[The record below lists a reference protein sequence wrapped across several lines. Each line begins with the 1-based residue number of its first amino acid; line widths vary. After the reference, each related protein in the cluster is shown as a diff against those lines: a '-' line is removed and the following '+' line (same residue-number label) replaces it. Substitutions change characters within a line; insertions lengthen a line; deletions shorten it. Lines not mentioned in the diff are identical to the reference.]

1 MIRTPPE
8 RKFQRFN
15 LSYPVRVKFPSR
27 YSVVE
32 VDAVSRNISIGG
44 LLLEST
50 CLIPHRSPV
59 EFTITLTGLPISRL
73 IKLGGAG
80 EVVRLESGTAEGRFG
95 IAVACAEPISHIED
109 YLSATSAQ

>member
-1 MIRTPPE
+1 MMGTPPD
-8 RKFQRFN
+8 RKFQRFK
-15 LSYPVRVKFPSR
+15 LSYPVRVTFPSG
-27 YSVVE
+27 YSILE

-50 CLIPHRSPV
+50 CLIPYRSPV

-80 EVVRLESGTAEGRFG
+80 EVVRLEPGAAKDRYR
-95 IAVACAEPISHIED
+95 IAVACAEPICHIEGC
-109 YLSATSAQ
+109 LSATSAL

>member
-1 MIRTPPE
+1 MMGTPPE

-15 LSYPVRVKFPSR
+15 LSYPVRVKFTSG
-27 YSVVE
+27 YSIVE

-44 LLLEST
+44 LLLESP
-50 CLIPHRSPV
+50 CLIPCRSPV
-59 EFTITLTGLPISRL
+59 EFTITLRTGLPNSRL

-80 EVVRLESGTAEGRFG
+80 EVVRLEPGAANDRFG
-95 IAVACAEPISHIED
+95 IAVACAEPICHEG

>member
-1 MIRTPPE
+1 MSGTPPE

-15 LSYPVRVKFPSR
+15 LTYPVRVRFPSGD
-27 YSVVE
+27 SIIE

-50 CLIPHRSPV
+50 CLIPYRSLV
-59 EFTITLTGLPISRL
+59 KFTITLRGLPISRL

-80 EVVRLESGTAEGRFG
+80 EVVRLEPGAANDRFG
-95 IAVACAEPISHIED
+95 IAVACAEPICHIEG